1 MMNAVARP
9 VIYRHFHR
17 IAWLAV
23 ALTLCVVVF
32 GAFVRLSDAG
42 LSCPD
47 WPTCY
52 GRAAWPKAV
61 DEAASH
67 VASEIRPFET
77 HKAWREQVHR
87 HIAASLGVLVLV
99 LALLAARRRRW
110 GIAQILA
117 AAGLVGAAI
126 PLYMHGEHVAAS
138 ALAILG
144 EALLLFAALRWSN
157 IDLARAA
164 AQRLGIEVE
173 FKPIDW
179 NAKEAELSGK
189 RVDVLWNGLTITEER
204 KKNIAFTAPYMQ
216 NHQIVVVKADAAI
229 KAKADLAGKVVGVQD
244 GSSAVEA
251 IEKDAATAQSFKQLK
266 KYGDNVTA
274 LMDLSAGRV
283 DAVVLDEV
291 VGRYYSAKKPGEYAV
306 LDEHFGTED
315 YGVGLRQDDA
325 ALRTRL
331 DEVLTAMKGDGSGAR
346 IAEQWFGKN
355 ILK

>member
-1 MMNAVARP
+1 MNP
-9 VIYRHFHR
+9 
-17 IAWLAV
+17 LASPSR
-23 ALTLCVVVF
+23 
-32 GAFVRLSDAG
+32 RLLLAS
-42 LSCPD
+42 
-47 WPTCY
+47 
-52 GRAAWPKAV
+52 AAA
-61 DEAASH
+61 
-67 VASEIRPFET
+67 T
-77 HKAWREQVHR
+77 
-87 HIAASLGVLVLV
+87 
-99 LALLAARRRRW
+99 ALLWGCSKTETPAPAAPEP
-110 GIAQILA
+110 AAPA
-117 AAGLVGAAI
+117 AATAPGLPARIVIGLDDNFPPMGFRDDKNQLVG
-126 PLYMHGEHVAAS
+126 
-138 ALAILG
+138 
-144 EALLLFAALRWSN
+144 FD
-157 IDLARAA
+157 IDLAREAGK
-164 AQRLGIEVE
+164 RLGIEVE

-274 LMDLSAGRV
+274 LMDLSAGRL